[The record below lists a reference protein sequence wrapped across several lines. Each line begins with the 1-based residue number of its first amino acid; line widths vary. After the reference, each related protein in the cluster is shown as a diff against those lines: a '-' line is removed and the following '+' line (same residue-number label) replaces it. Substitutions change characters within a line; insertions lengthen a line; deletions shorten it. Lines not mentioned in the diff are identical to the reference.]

1 MTDNE
6 QLKRVYNEF
15 TTVWRFYKK
24 YADVKSDD
32 EFWESVVSESGQIA
46 KQFDNDRL
54 CRDLLLAAL
63 SELERK
69 EKELRARRE
78 ENSG

>member
-1 MTDNE
+1 MSNE
-6 QLKRVYNEF
+6 ELKCVYDKF
-15 TTVWRFYKK
+15 TIVWKFFKK
-24 YADVKSDD
+24 YSDVKSNDSY
-32 EFWESVVSESGQIA
+32 WEKVVSESGEIA
-46 KQFDNDRL
+46 KQYENDRL

-78 ENSG
+78 EKSG